1 MTYLKGSIVCAFLF
15 SLPAFAGSSVQGI
28 KNFYEVD
35 SHVYR
40 GAQPSDSGFEYL
52 AKLGV
57 KTVVDLRESGD
68 RASQEEQEVTALG
81 MKYINV
87 PMSGLTPPTQAQTSE
102 ILGLL
107 EDNSTGPVFV
117 HCMRGADRTG
127 AIIGAYRVDH
137 DHWSNDRALS
147 EAKEDG
153 MGFFQGPREDYI
165 RNFQPRV
172 IEASNVTVAKS
183 VSAGVVSKVPVAA
196 VPASALPATGAV
208 Q

>member
-1 MTYLKGSIVCAFLF
+1 MSYLKASVVCAFLF

-40 GAQPSDSGFEYL
+40 GGQPNESGYEYL
-52 AKLGV
+52 AKIGV
-57 KTVVDLRESGD
+57 KTVVDLREPGD
-68 RASQEEQEVTALG
+68 RATEEEQAVTALG

-87 PMSGLTPPTQAQTSE
+87 PMSGLTPPTAAQTSE

-107 EDNSTGPVFV
+107 EDNSTGAVFV

-127 AIIGAYRVDH
+127 AVIGAYRIHH

-147 EAKEDG
+147 EAKSDG
-153 MGFFQGPREDYI
+153 MGFFQFPRENYI
-165 RNFQPRV
+165 RNFHSQLL
-172 IEASNVTVAKS
+172 EANSTPLGDTMK
-183 VSAGVVSKVPVAA
+183 VSTAA
-196 VPASALPATGAV
+196 APAVDRHGTETAR
-208 Q
+208 

>member
-1 MTYLKGSIVCAFLF
+1 MSCLKASVVCAFLF
-15 SLPAFAGSSVQGI
+15 SLPAFAGPSVQGI

-40 GAQPSDSGFEYL
+40 GAQPKQSGYEYL

-57 KTVVDLRESGD
+57 KTVVDLREPGE
-68 RASQEEQEVTALG
+68 RANQEAQAVTARG

-87 PMSGLTPPTQAQTSE
+87 PMSGLTPPTPAQTSE

-107 EDNSTGPVFV
+107 ENNSTGAVFV

-127 AIIGAYRVDH
+127 AVIGAYRIHH

-147 EAKEDG
+147 EAKSEG
-153 MGFFQGPREDYI
+153 MSFFQFPRESYI
-165 RNFQPRV
+165 RNFHPES
-172 IEASNVTVAKS
+172 IEANSAPLGDTMK
-183 VSAGVVSKVPVAA
+183 VSTAA
-196 VPASALPATGAV
+196 APAMDGHGTEAAR
-208 Q
+208 